1 MKAIE
6 VGLRNPYLV
15 LVVVL
20 GVIVV
25 GVTAMTRI
33 PADLL
38 PQFDTPA
45 VHFRPRHARE
55 CRVGYCWRLRW
66 RR

>member
-1 MKAIE
+1 MRAIE
-6 VGLRNPYLV
+6 VGLKNPYLV
-15 LVVVL
+15 LVLVL

-38 PQFDTPA
+38 PEFNRLLRSIRA
-45 VHFRPRHARE
+45 CRPR
-55 CRVGYCWRLRW
+55 
-66 RR
+66 